1 MNSKRSQE
9 LYEKSST
16 LLPGGVS
23 SPVRAFKPYPRFIK
37 YGKGSRIYDVDD
49 NEYIDYCMAF
59 GPLILGHA
67 NNAVAE
73 AVSKQVF
80 NGTIFGAPSELEIDF
95 AELICK
101 HFPSIEMLRPV
112 STGTEATMHAIRLAR
127 GYTGRKKIIK
137 MEGGFHGAHDTVLV
151 KAGSG
156 ALTHS
161 VPNSAGIP
169 EESTKNTI
177 LVPFNDLNA
186 IEEAFKANPGEIA
199 ALITEPVMGNTGPIL
214 PKDGYLQ
221 GLRELTTANDALLIF
236 DEVITG
242 FRLSLGGAQKYFAVQ
257 PDITTLGKIV
267 GGGLPIGVFGASSE
281 IMSSISPSGP
291 VYQAG
296 TFAGNPLSMCAG
308 ITTIKSL
315 EKINYD
321 DLNSLGELM
330 RTSLGKVAQELKI
343 SHQVQGIGSLFQM
356 FLTAKPVENYADA
369 LTCDSAAFMKLFHG
383 LLDEGIYIPPSQ
395 YETSFVSTAHTSTDV
410 EKTAE
415 AFAKVMSEVLM

>member
-1 MNSKRSQE
+1 
-9 LYEKSST
+9 
-16 LLPGGVS
+16 
-23 SPVRAFKPYPRFIK
+23 
-37 YGKGSRIYDVDD
+37 
-49 NEYIDYCMAF
+49 
-59 GPLILGHA
+59 
-67 NNAVAE
+67 
-73 AVSKQVF
+73 
-80 NGTIFGAPSELEIDF
+80 
-95 AELICK
+95 
-101 HFPSIEMLRPV
+101 MLRPV

-343 SHQVQGIGSLFQM
+343 PHQVQGIGSLFQM

-395 YETSFVSTAHTSTDV
+395 YETSFVSTAHTSADV

>member
-1 MNSKRSQE
+1 M
-9 LYEKSST
+9 
-16 LLPGGVS
+16 
-23 SPVRAFKPYPRFIK
+23 
-37 YGKGSRIYDVDD
+37 
-49 NEYIDYCMAF
+49 
-59 GPLILGHA
+59 
-67 NNAVAE
+67 
-73 AVSKQVF
+73 
-80 NGTIFGAPSELEIDF
+80 
-95 AELICK
+95 
-101 HFPSIEMLRPV
+101 
-112 STGTEATMHAIRLAR
+112 
-127 GYTGRKKIIK
+127 
-137 MEGGFHGAHDTVLV
+137 
-151 KAGSG
+151 
-156 ALTHS
+156 
-161 VPNSAGIP
+161 PNSAGIP

-343 SHQVQGIGSLFQM
+343 PHQVQGIGSLFQM

-383 LLDEGIYIPPSQ
+383 LLDEGIYIPPYSI
-395 YETSFVSTAHTSTDV
+395 ETSFVSTAHTSADV

>member
-1 MNSKRSQE
+1 MTSERSKL
-9 LYEKSST
+9 LYEKSSS

-37 YGKGSRIYDVDD
+37 SGKGSRIFDVDD

-67 NNAVAE
+67 NEAISNAVADQL
-73 AVSKQVF
+73 SK
-80 NGTIFGAPSELEIDF
+80 GTLFGAPSELEIDF
-95 AELICK
+95 AEAVCR

-127 GYTGRKKIIK
+127 GYTSRKKIVK
-137 MEGGFHGAHDTVLV
+137 MEGGFHGAHDSVLV

-177 LVPFNDLNA
+177 LVPFNNLTA
-186 IEEAFKANPGEIA
+186 IEEAFKSKPGEIA
-199 ALITEPVMGNTGPIL
+199 AIITEPVMGNTGPIL
-214 PKDGYLQ
+214 PKQDYLK
-221 GLRELTTANDALLIF
+221 GLREITSQNDALLIF

-242 FRLSLGGAQKYFAVQ
+242 FRLSLGGAQEYFGVN
-257 PDITTLGKIV
+257 PDITTLGKIA

-281 IMSSISPSGP
+281 IMSSVSPSGP

-296 TFAGNPLSMCAG
+296 TFAGNPLSMSAG
-308 ITTIKSL
+308 IAAIKSL

-330 RTSLGKVAQELKI
+330 RTSLDKAADDLSI
-343 SHQVQGIGSLFQM
+343 PHRVQGIGSLFQI
-356 FLTAKPVENYADA
+356 FLTSKPVENYADA
-369 LTCDSAAFMKLFHG
+369 LTCDSTGFMRLFQG

-395 YETSFVSTAHTSTDV
+395 YETSFVSTAHTVSDV
-410 EKTAE
+410 RKTVDI
-415 AFAKVMSEVLM
+415 FSKVMSEVLL

>member
-1 MNSKRSQE
+1 MISERSKL
-9 LYEKSST
+9 LYEKSSL

-37 YGKGSRIYDVDD
+37 SGKGSRIFDVDD

-67 NNAVAE
+67 SEAISNAVADQL
-73 AVSKQVF
+73 SR
-80 NGTIFGAPSELEIDF
+80 GTLFGAPSELEIEF
-95 AELICK
+95 AEAVCR

-112 STGTEATMHAIRLAR
+112 STGTEATMHSIRLAR

-137 MEGGFHGAHDTVLV
+137 MEGGFHGAHDSVLV

-169 EESTKNTI
+169 EESTRNTI
-177 LVPFNDLNA
+177 LVPFNNLSA
-186 IEEAFKANPGEIA
+186 IEVAFKSNPEEIA
-199 ALITEPVMGNTGPIL
+199 AIITEPVMGNTGPIL
-214 PKDGYLQ
+214 PKQDYLR
-221 GLRELTTANDALLIF
+221 GLREITSQNDALLIF

-242 FRLSLGGAQKYFAVQ
+242 FRLSLGGAQEYFGVK

-267 GGGLPIGVFGASSE
+267 GGGLPIGVFGASSD

-296 TFAGNPLSMCAG
+296 TFAGNPLSMSAG
-308 ITTIKSL
+308 IAAIKCL

-330 RTSLGKVAQELKI
+330 RVSLNKAADDLNVP
-343 SHQVQGIGSLFQM
+343 HRVQGIGSMFQI
-356 FLTAKPVENYADA
+356 FLTSKPVENYADT
-369 LTCDSAAFMKLFHG
+369 LTCNSAGFMRLFQG

-395 YETSFVSTAHTSTDV
+395 YETSFVSTAHTASDV
-410 EKTAE
+410 RKTAD
-415 AFAKVMSEVLM
+415 AFSKVMSEVLL

>member
-330 RTSLGKVAQELKI
+330 RTSLGKVAQELKVP
-343 SHQVQGIGSLFQM
+343 HQVQGIGSLFQM

-395 YETSFVSTAHTSTDV
+395 YETSFVSTAHTSADV

>member
-177 LVPFNDLNA
+177 LVPYNDLNA
-186 IEEAFKANPGEIA
+186 IEEVFKANPGEIA

-343 SHQVQGIGSLFQM
+343 PHQVQGIGSLFQM

-395 YETSFVSTAHTSTDV
+395 YETSFVSTAHTSADV

>member
-1 MNSKRSQE
+1 MISERSKM
-9 LYEKSST
+9 LYEKSSS

-37 YGKGSRIYDVDD
+37 SGKGSRIFDVDN

-67 NNAVAE
+67 NEAISNAVADQL
-73 AVSKQVF
+73 SK
-80 NGTIFGAPSELEIDF
+80 GTLFGAPSELEIEF
-95 AELICK
+95 AESVCRY
-101 HFPSIEMLRPV
+101 FPSIEMLRPV

-137 MEGGFHGAHDTVLV
+137 MEGGFHGAHDSVLV

-177 LVPFNDLNA
+177 LVPFNNLTA
-186 IEEAFKANPGEIA
+186 IEEAFKSNPGEIA
-199 ALITEPVMGNTGPIL
+199 AVITEPVMGNTGPIL
-214 PKDGYLQ
+214 PKQDYLK
-221 GLRELTTANDALLIF
+221 GLREITSQNGALLIF

-242 FRLSLGGAQKYFAVQ
+242 FRLSLGGAQEYFGVK

-296 TFAGNPLSMCAG
+296 TFAGNPLSMSAG
-308 ITTIKSL
+308 IAAINSL

-321 DLNSLGELM
+321 DLNSLGGLM
-330 RTSLGKVAQELKI
+330 RTSLDKAADDLNI
-343 SHQVQGIGSLFQM
+343 PHRVQGIGSMFQI
-356 FLTAKPVENYADA
+356 FLTSNPVENYADA
-369 LTCDSAAFMKLFHG
+369 LTCDSDGFMRLFQG

-395 YETSFVSTAHTSTDV
+395 YETSFVSTAHTVSDV
-410 EKTAE
+410 RKTAD
-415 AFAKVMSEVLM
+415 AFSKVMSEVLL

>member
-1 MNSKRSQE
+1 MTSERSKL
-9 LYEKSST
+9 LYEKSSA

-37 YGKGSRIYDVDD
+37 SGKGSRIFDVDD

-67 NNAVAE
+67 NEVISNAVADQL
-73 AVSKQVF
+73 SR
-80 NGTIFGAPSELEIDF
+80 GTLFGAPSELEIEF
-95 AELICK
+95 AESVCR

-127 GYTGRKKIIK
+127 GYTGRKKIVK
-137 MEGGFHGAHDTVLV
+137 MEGGFHGAHDSVLV

-186 IEEAFKANPGEIA
+186 INDAFKTNPGEIA
-199 ALITEPVMGNTGPIL
+199 AVITEPVMGNTGPIL
-214 PKDGYLQ
+214 PKQDYLKE
-221 GLRELTTANDALLIF
+221 LREITIQNGSLLIF

-242 FRLSLGGAQKYFAVQ
+242 FRLSLGGAQEYFGVK

-281 IMSSISPSGP
+281 IMSSVSPVGP

-296 TFAGNPLSMCAG
+296 TFAGNPLSMSAG
-308 ITTIKSL
+308 IAAIKCL
-315 EKINYD
+315 EKINYE

-330 RTSLGKVAQELKI
+330 RSSLDKAADDLNI
-343 SHQVQGIGSLFQM
+343 PHRVQGIGSLFQL
-356 FLTAKPVENYADA
+356 FLTSKPVENYADA
-369 LTCDSAAFMKLFHG
+369 LTCDAAGFMRLFQG
-383 LLDEGIYIPPSQ
+383 LLDEGIYVPPSQ
-395 YETSFVSTAHTSTDV
+395 YETSFVSTAHTASDV
-410 EKTAE
+410 RKTVD
-415 AFAKVMSEVLM
+415 AFSKVMSEVLL

>member
-343 SHQVQGIGSLFQM
+343 PHQVQGIGSLFQM

-395 YETSFVSTAHTSTDV
+395 YETSFVSTAHTSADV

>member
-214 PKDGYLQ
+214 PKDGYLK

-330 RTSLGKVAQELKI
+330 RASLGKVAQELKI
-343 SHQVQGIGSLFQM
+343 PHQVQGIGSLFQM

-369 LTCDSAAFMKLFHG
+369 LTCDSAVFMKLFHG

-395 YETSFVSTAHTSTDV
+395 YETSFVSTTHTSADV

>member
-1 MNSKRSQE
+1 MTSERSKS
-9 LYEKSST
+9 LYDKSSS

-37 YGKGSRIYDVDD
+37 SGKGSRIFDVDD

-67 NNAVAE
+67 NEAISNAVADQL
-73 AVSKQVF
+73 SK
-80 NGTIFGAPSELEIDF
+80 GTLFGAPSELEIDF
-95 AELICK
+95 AEAVCR

-137 MEGGFHGAHDTVLV
+137 MEGGFHGAHDSVLV

-177 LVPFNDLNA
+177 LVPFNNLTA
-186 IEEAFKANPGEIA
+186 IGEAFKSNPGEIA
-199 ALITEPVMGNTGPIL
+199 AIITEPVMGNTGPIL
-214 PKDGYLQ
+214 PKQDYLK
-221 GLRELTTANDALLIF
+221 GLREITSQNGALLIF

-242 FRLSLGGAQKYFAVQ
+242 FRLSLGGAQEYFGVN

-281 IMSSISPSGP
+281 IMSSVSPSGP

-296 TFAGNPLSMCAG
+296 TFAGNPLSMSAG
-308 ITTIKSL
+308 IAAIKSL

-330 RTSLGKVAQELKI
+330 RTSLDKAADDLSI
-343 SHQVQGIGSLFQM
+343 PHRVQGIGSLFQI
-356 FLTAKPVENYADA
+356 FLTSKPVENYADA
-369 LTCDSAAFMKLFHG
+369 LTCDSTGFMRLFQG
-383 LLDEGIYIPPSQ
+383 LLDEGVYIPPSQ
-395 YETSFVSTAHTSTDV
+395 YETSFVSTAHTASDV
-410 EKTAE
+410 QKTVDI
-415 AFAKVMSEVLM
+415 FSKVMSEVLL